1 MKAIFRPV
9 ALAALALASAAA
21 PAAAWEV
28 IGAGGEKIPTFA
40 ASFRASG
47 EPAPLPGFAPG
58 KTDGGAPQG
67 LGVSSLAGASGYDFR
82 VGKNFLVGVDTKSGF
97 ATRDS
102 FGFGFAPGLDV
113 SRTTMKFGYDMG
125 AFKPFVSAG
134 VAEARSSF
142 GINAFNYVGA
152 VATNGSPFAPTARA
166 TSVGAGFDYAVTD
179 KLSVGVS
186 VNAVQT
192 SGGAG
197 WR

>member
-1 MKAIFRPV
+1 MKSIVRPV
-9 ALAALALASAAA
+9 ALAAIALASALA

-28 IGAGGEKIPTFA
+28 IGAGGDKIPTFA
-40 ASFRASG
+40 ASFRGGG
-47 EPAPLPGFAPG
+47 EAAPLPGLAPG
-58 KTDGGAPQG
+58 ATLPGAPG
-67 LGVSSLAGASGYDFR
+67 LGVSPVAGFNPGYDFR
-82 VGKNFLVGVDTKSGF
+82 VGRNFLVGVDTKTGF
-97 ATRDS
+97 AAKDLA
-102 FGFGFAPGLDV
+102 FGFAPGLDV

-134 VAEARSSF
+134 FAEARSSF
-142 GINAFNYVGA
+142 GLNAFNYVGA
-152 VATNGSPFAPTARA
+152 VPTNGSSFAPSARS

-186 VNAVQT
+186 VNASQT